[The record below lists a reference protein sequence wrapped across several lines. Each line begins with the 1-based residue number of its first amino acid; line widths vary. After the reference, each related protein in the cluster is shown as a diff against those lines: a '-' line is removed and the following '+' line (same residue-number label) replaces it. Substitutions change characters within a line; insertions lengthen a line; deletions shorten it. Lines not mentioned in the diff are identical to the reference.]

1 MNNALLAISVT
12 AGILG
17 LLVVVLGFLPA
28 PDTTGKPTRIR
39 TAGTALAQRLTRR
52 QLISLVIGLAVG
64 VLLWYITGWPI
75 LVIVAPLAAIGIP
88 YLLGNSGEQ
97 KNIERLEA
105 LETWTRGL
113 SGLTIGGATSLEQT
127 ILASVGSSPE
137 PIRKEVSTLAARLNA
152 RWPTRTALRKFADD
166 LADPTADLVVA
177 HLLLAERVRGA
188 GLANALDDLAEII
201 FEEVKMRRAIEAD
214 RAKPR
219 RSARI
224 ITIMTVSI
232 LVLVPFLGDFV
243 KPYQSAVGQI
253 ALAAWVAI
261 DIALLLWLKRLTKGT
276 ATPRVL
282 ADQAVESTEV
292 VTA

>member
-17 LLVVVLGFLPA
+17 LLVVMLGFLPA

-64 VLLWYITGWPI
+64 LLLWYITGWPI

>member
-1 MNNALLAISVT
+1 MSNALLAISVT

-17 LLVVVLGFLPA
+17 LLVVVLGFMPRLDA
-28 PDTTGKPTRIR
+28 NGKPTRLR
-39 TAGTALAQRLTRR
+39 SARSSLTRRLTRR
-52 QLISLVIGLAVG
+52 QLVSLVIGIAVG
-64 VLLWYITGWPI
+64 LLLWSVTGWPI
-75 LVIVAPLAAIGIP
+75 LIAVAPLAAIGIP
-88 YLLGNSGEQ
+88 YLLGNAGEQ

-127 ILASVGSSPE
+127 VLASVGSSPE

-152 RWPTRTALRKFADD
+152 RWPTRTALRKLADD

-188 GLANALDDLAEII
+188 GLANALNDLAEII

-219 RSARI
+219 MSARI
-224 ITIMTVSI
+224 ITIMTVGI
-232 LVLVPFLGDFV
+232 LVLVPFLGEFV
-243 KPYQSAVGQI
+243 KPYQSTVGQVT
-253 ALAAWVAI
+253 LAVWVAI
-261 DIALLLWLKRLTKGT
+261 DVVLLLWLKRITKGSE
-276 ATPRVL
+276 TPRVL
-282 ADQAVESTEV
+282 AEQAAEAAEA

>member
-1 MNNALLAISVT
+1 MSNALLAISVT

-17 LLVVVLGFLPA
+17 LLVVVLGFMPVLDA
-28 PDTTGKPTRIR
+28 TGKPTRLR
-39 TAGTALAQRLTRR
+39 SARSSLTQRLTRR
-52 QLISLVIGLAVG
+52 QLISLVIGIAVG
-64 VLLWYITGWPI
+64 ILLWSITGWPI
-75 LVIVAPLAAIGIP
+75 LIAVAPLAAIGIP

-127 ILASVGSSPE
+127 VLASVGSSPE

-188 GLANALDDLAEII
+188 GLANALNDLAEII

-224 ITIMTVSI
+224 ITIMTVVI

-243 KPYQSAVGQI
+243 KPYQTSVGQV
-253 ALAAWVAI
+253 ALAVWVAI
-261 DIALLLWLKRLTKGT
+261 DVALLLWLKRLTKGSE
-276 ATPRVL
+276 TPRVL
-282 ADQAVESTEV
+282 AEQTAEVAEAV
-292 VTA
+292 AA